1 MSNRD
6 LLNEF
11 LEYKQNISMC
21 SDQTIRAYRN
31 DLNQFA
37 DFLLKNEVS
46 ILESS
51 TMDIQDYL
59 SEVGKNK
66 NISTSSMARKLA
78 SIKSLYRYLANN
90 KIISKNISRLI
101 KSPKTPKRLPNFL
114 TAKEIKRLLDY
125 PYGDSIKDM
134 RDRLI
139 LELFYATGI
148 RISELVRIKINDI
161 DFKDKLIKIK
171 GKGNKERFVIFGD
184 GMLVVLN
191 MPLPG
196 MEEYVLSFP
205 NYYVT
210 GILISLIIGLIFLS
224 YFGVRFA
231 GETKKRSDAL
241 NKLQQILAKE
251 YELESLGG
259 QAAAAAHSLGTPL
272 ATITVVAK
280 EMRKEV
286 GDNSKFT
293 KDIDLLISQTK
304 RCSEILKKI
313 SQKQIIKDEFLSA
326 MSFEN
331 LLEEIIKSFKESSEK
346 NIKLNTDKDI
356 NKIDI
361 KRNPE
366 LVYGLRNFIGN
377 AVKFSN
383 QNILI
388 SIISDNINLYIL
400 IEDDGPGF
408 PEDIIKALGEPY
420 IKSRSKLS
428 KDNKGLGLGTF
439 LGKTLLERQSAVIS
453 FENGS
458 SLNGAIVKIKWR
470 INDISI

>member
-1 MSNRD
+1 MYD
-6 LLNEF
+6 IFQL
-11 LEYKQNISMC
+11 
-21 SDQTIRAYRN
+21 
-31 DLNQFA
+31 
-37 DFLLKNEVS
+37 S
-46 ILESS
+46 ILLFLTGGIFNPFAILLIVPTIVSS
-51 TMDIQDYL
+51 TFL
-59 SEVGKNK
+59 SMG
-66 NISTSSMARKLA
+66 STIILGSSTIL
-78 SIKSLYRYLANN
+78 LL
-90 KIISKNISRLI
+90 
-101 KSPKTPKRLPNFL
+101 FVL
-114 TAKEIKRLLDY
+114 TFFNL
-125 PYGDSIKDM
+125 
-134 RDRLI
+134 
-139 LELFYATGI
+139 
-148 RISELVRIKINDI
+148 
-161 DFKDKLIKIK
+161 
-171 GKGNKERFVIFGD
+171 
-184 GMLVVLN
+184 
-191 MPLPG
+191 PLPG

-224 YFGVRFA
+224 YFGIRFA

-272 ATITVVAK
+272 ATISVVAK

-286 GDNSKFT
+286 GDNSKLT

-313 SQKQIIKDEFLSA
+313 SQKKIISDEFLSS
-326 MSFEN
+326 MSFED
-331 LLEEIIKSFKESSEK
+331 LLEEIIKSFKESSDK

-377 AVKFSN
+377 AVKFSS
-383 QNILI
+383 QNIII
-388 SIISDNINLYIL
+388 SIVSDNINLFII

-408 PEDIIKALGEPY
+408 PDDIIKALGEPY
-420 IKSRSKLS
+420 IKSRSKLYKNNS
-428 KDNKGLGLGTF
+428 GLGLGTF

-458 SLNGAIVKIKWR
+458 SLNGARVKIKWR
-470 INDISI
+470 INDLSIST

>member
-1 MSNRD
+1 MDFATIFRLEEN
-6 LLNEF
+6 LNLDKKTLVF
-11 LEYKQNISMC
+11 LRWIAIFGQLFSINLVYFFL
-21 SDQTIRAYRN
+21 
-31 DLNQFA
+31 DLNFPVLFCHIIIFIGFFTNIYLQFGLKA
-37 DFLLKNEVS
+37 NLLKDLYSSSFLMYDIIQLS
-46 ILESS
+46 ILLFLTGGIFNPFAILLIVPTIVSS
-51 TMDIQDYL
+51 TFL
-59 SEVGKNK
+59 SMG
-66 NISTSSMARKLA
+66 ST
-78 SIKSLYRYLANN
+78 
-90 KIISKNISRLI
+90 IILGTSTIIL
-101 KSPKTPKRLPNFL
+101 LFVL
-114 TAKEIKRLLDY
+114 T
-125 PYGDSIKDM
+125 
-134 RDRLI
+134 
-139 LELFYATGI
+139 F
-148 RISELVRIKINDI
+148 
-161 DFKDKLIKIK
+161 F
-171 GKGNKERFVIFGD
+171 
-184 GMLVVLN
+184 N

-346 NIKLNTDKDI
+346 NIGLNIDKDV

-361 KRNPE
+361 KKNPE
-366 LVYGLRNFIGN
+366 IVYGLRNFIGN
-377 AVKFSN
+377 AVKFSY

-388 SIISDNINLYIL
+388 SIISNNINLFVI

-408 PEDIIKALGEPY
+408 PDDIIKAIGEPY

-428 KDNKGLGLGTF
+428 KNNAGLGLGTF
-439 LGKTLLERQSAVIS
+439 LGKTLLERQSAMIS
-453 FENGS
+453 FENNS
-458 SLNGAIVKIKWR
+458 SLKGAKVKIKWR
-470 INDISI
+470 INDLSISV

>member
-1 MSNRD
+1 
-6 LLNEF
+6 
-11 LEYKQNISMC
+11 
-21 SDQTIRAYRN
+21 
-31 DLNQFA
+31 
-37 DFLLKNEVS
+37 
-46 ILESS
+46 
-51 TMDIQDYL
+51 
-59 SEVGKNK
+59 
-66 NISTSSMARKLA
+66 
-78 SIKSLYRYLANN
+78 
-90 KIISKNISRLI
+90 
-101 KSPKTPKRLPNFL
+101 
-114 TAKEIKRLLDY
+114 
-125 PYGDSIKDM
+125 
-134 RDRLI
+134 
-139 LELFYATGI
+139 
-148 RISELVRIKINDI
+148 
-161 DFKDKLIKIK
+161 
-171 GKGNKERFVIFGD
+171 
-184 GMLVVLN
+184 

-224 YFGVRFA
+224 YFGIRFA

-272 ATITVVAK
+272 ATISVVSK

-286 GDNSKFT
+286 GDNSKLT

-304 RCSEILKKI
+304 RCSEILKNI
-313 SQKQIIKDEFLSA
+313 SQKKIINDEFLSS
-326 MSFEN
+326 MNFED

-346 NIKLNTDKDI
+346 NISLNTDKDI

-377 AVKFSN
+377 AVKFAN

-408 PEDIIKALGEPY
+408 PEDIMKALGEPY
-420 IKSRSKLS
+420 IKSRSNLFR
-428 KDNKGLGLGTF
+428 DNAGLGLGTF
-439 LGKTLLERQSAVIS
+439 LGKTLLERLSAVIY
-453 FENGS
+453 FENNS
-458 SLNGAIVKIKWR
+458 SLNGAKVKIKWR
-470 INDISI
+470 INDLTI